1 LSASFVQKNWKSF
14 FLALERRNRNSFAEG
29 EKTRSDK
36 ADEENL
42 QLRKDLEDIQT
53 SQTLLIDKL
62 ITCCKEQP
70 NAERTQ
76 RLFASLR
83 EELEKRGSKLADE
96 PVGG

>member
-1 LSASFVQKNWKSF
+1 VLLSRARAAEQKQ
-14 FLALERRNRNSFAEG
+14 LAEG

-42 QLRKDLEDIQT
+42 QLRKELEDIQT

-62 ITCCKEQP
+62 ITCCKEP

-83 EELEKRGSKLADE
+83 EELEKRGSKVADG